1 MADSDRS
8 KAWAHVEV
16 LNPLGM
22 HARPAAIVVQAASR
36 HGCDV
41 WIEREGARVNAKSVM
56 ALLTLAA
63 SQGARLKVVC
73 AGSGSDAALRDVVAL
88 FAEGFG
94 ELDEERG
101 DPT

>member
-1 MADSDRS
+1 MGDEDRS
-8 KAWAHVEV
+8 KTWANVEV

-41 WIEREGARVNAKSVM
+41 WIERDGARVNAKSVM

-73 AGSGSDAALRDVVAL
+73 AGAGADEALRDVVAL
-88 FAEGFG
+88 FVEGFG
-94 ELDEERG
+94 ELDEEHG
-101 DPT
+101 GHT